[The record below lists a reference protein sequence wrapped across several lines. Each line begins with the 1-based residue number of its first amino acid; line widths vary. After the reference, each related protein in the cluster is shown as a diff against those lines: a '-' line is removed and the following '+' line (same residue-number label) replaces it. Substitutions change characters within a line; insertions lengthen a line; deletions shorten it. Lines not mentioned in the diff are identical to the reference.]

1 MIHAY
6 ADMLRGSFCFSGRT
20 GRGPFWK
27 AYLINLLISFLLLS
41 IAIGMRRAYG
51 MSETAVGAVTGIYM
65 LMQWP
70 VIPMYIRR
78 MRDAELSQGMKL
90 LLTLLVPGIGWLI
103 VGCMKSRTDVP
114 KNCRESMD
122 EQIARYLADGTLQ
135 LIGENDYMRV
145 YRMIGTYPVVMTYS
159 DMLEN
164 AGQVMIR
171 RLQTGGAGQKLPLD
185 EHTVRMF
192 EEMKAVRTKET
203 GQEERMQTEEA
214 IIGSLKQ
221 MNEQLSKARRGYR
234 ISLTVFWASIA
245 IGPVSMTMLG
255 TPDSME
261 KFMEGGLGLG
271 MFAAVAVLFIA
282 SCAVG
287 LKYKGSG
294 GTRARWDSP
303 A

>member
-1 MIHAY
+1 MLRAY
-6 ADMLRGSFCFSGRT
+6 ADMLRGSFRFSGRT

-27 AYLINLLISFLLLS
+27 AYLINLLISVLLLFM
-41 IAIGMRRAYG
+41 AIVLRRAYG

-70 VIPMYIRR
+70 VIPLYIRR
-78 MRDAELSQGMKL
+78 MRDAELSLEMKL

-103 VGCMKSRTDVP
+103 VGCMRSRTDVP

-122 EQIARYLADGTLQ
+122 EQVARYLADGTLQ

-164 AGQVMIR
+164 AGQVMIK
-171 RLQTGGAGQKLPLD
+171 RLQTGGAGQNLPLD

-192 EEMKAVRTKET
+192 EEMKAVRTQET
-203 GQEERMQTEEA
+203 SQEERMQTEEA

-221 MNEQLSKARRGYR
+221 VNEQLSKARRGYR
-234 ISLTVFWASIA
+234 ISLMVFWASIA

-261 KFMEGGLGLG
+261 KFVESGLGLG

-294 GTRARWDSP
+294 GTQARWDNQ